1 MLYIQ
6 KEGVVMKKILNDV
19 DSVEAE
25 MIQGLVKSAPK
36 MLRKLDYG
44 TIVVRANKKEGK
56 VALVSG
62 GGSGHEPAHAGYVG
76 TGMLD
81 GAVAGTVFTQIV
93 DLRKSTAGLWV
104 IRTVLKMTEVRQ
116 FGRLLRF
123 RLDSDSASGRQV
135 QR

>member
-1 MLYIQ
+1 MGHSPVNQPTRQPQKLPQCAIQ
-6 KEGVVMKKILNDV
+6 
-19 DSVEAE
+19 
-25 MIQGLVKSAPK
+25 
-36 MLRKLDYG
+36 LRAC
-44 TIVVRANKKEGK
+44 TGK
-56 VALVSG
+56 VKTQYNQSQIRLLRLTDNQLVRLG
-62 GGSGHEPAHAGYVG
+62 RQLPVNLMQ
-76 TGMLD
+76 T
-81 GAVAGTVFTQIV
+81 VAGTVFTQIV